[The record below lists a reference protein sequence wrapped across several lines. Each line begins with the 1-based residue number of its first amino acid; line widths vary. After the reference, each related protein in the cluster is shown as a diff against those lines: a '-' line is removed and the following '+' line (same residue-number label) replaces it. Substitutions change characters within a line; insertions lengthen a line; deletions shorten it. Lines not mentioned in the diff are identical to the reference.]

1 MAFTPTNTTEERV
14 ESGTPGSAGETS
26 ATHRAEAARYALLCR
41 LHPSLYH
48 NFAGALQPIGMIA
61 MALEKRLQQP
71 VPDIAA
77 FAKNAGAIVTLSKQ
91 ASAVS
96 KSVMAWL
103 QPVDNVP
110 VSIHEGVEELLELLA
125 TDLCLHGFNTAHNIT
140 PSEQKYPRILFRTA
154 VAGALVALCDGAA
167 LAGTVNV
174 ALSTDDAAA
183 PATLTLSLAGELPPA
198 DIERRCRKMSRDDA
212 RALAVAVGMQFSCGD
227 SWISLQLPGHAIAA
241 T

>member
-1 MAFTPTNTTEERV
+1 MALTPTNTTEKRV
-14 ESGTPGSAGETS
+14 ESGAPGATGESS

-61 MALEKRLQQP
+61 MALEKRLQHP
-71 VPDIAA
+71 APDIAA
-77 FAKNAGAIVTLSKQ
+77 IAKNAAAIATLSKQ

-103 QPVDNVP
+103 QPVDSVP

-154 VAGALVALCDGAA
+154 VAGAHPVRPAPTPMSSCPAR
-167 LAGTVNV
+167 
-174 ALSTDDAAA
+174 TDRSASAAA
-183 PATLTLSLAGELPPA
+183 RVTSGTDS
-198 DIERRCRKMSRDDA
+198 SR
-212 RALAVAVGMQFSCGD
+212 
-227 SWISLQLPGHAIAA
+227 
-241 T
+241 